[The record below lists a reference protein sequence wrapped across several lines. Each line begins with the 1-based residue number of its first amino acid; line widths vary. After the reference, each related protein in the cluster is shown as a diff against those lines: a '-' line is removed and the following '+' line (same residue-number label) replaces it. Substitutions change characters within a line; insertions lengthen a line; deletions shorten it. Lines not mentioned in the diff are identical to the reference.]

1 METSKSRRSPGFNSW
16 TTVFLVYIN
25 DIYSNLSTNVKLF
38 ADYNF
43 LFSIWNDANES
54 FENVS
59 NDICITNNWA
69 YRWKMSVNPD
79 RSKQAPEVIFS
90 RKIIDSVAHCFNLRQ
105 HLQSKL
111 CTINI

>member
-59 NDICITNNWA
+59 NVLQITGLTDGKCLLTQIDPN
-69 YRWKMSVNPD
+69 KLQ
-79 RSKQAPEVIFS
+79 KLFS
-90 RKIIDSVAHCFNLRQ
+90 QEKSLI
-105 HLQSKL
+105 QSHTVL
-111 CTINI
+111 TLDNTYNQNYAL